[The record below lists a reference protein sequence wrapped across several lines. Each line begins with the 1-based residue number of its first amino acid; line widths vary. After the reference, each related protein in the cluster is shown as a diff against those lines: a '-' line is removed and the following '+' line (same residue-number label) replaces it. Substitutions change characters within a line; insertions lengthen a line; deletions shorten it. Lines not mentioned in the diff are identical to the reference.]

1 MLNTKYYTTNTLYPE
16 GDILRI
22 PLWLLKT
29 DDIALLLE
37 ATEPAQLSI
46 IDKALRLVPIIKGDD
61 PNSIKHCNDI
71 IARAILDLL
80 KSGKDTIKISDQI
93 KAILSTVST
102 PELNLETLVVQPGYN
117 RPLKQCLYV
126 DKKKKMLEMELVTN
140 FINTFV
146 IDGLEMPESREDVM
160 YTLKDL
166 EKALEFSLISEGILK
181 SDKVFDYANILS
193 VRLHSLVNST
203 YAEYFNYDTMV
214 GRESYINSLLTTSFD
229 GKKAQIVNF
238 NINYVNDRMAKSLVK
253 IISKLLFDFAAENRN
268 RASMP
273 FHILLEEA
281 HRYVQDDIDKDL
293 LGYNIFDRITKEGR
307 KYGVLLGLIT
317 QRPSELS
324 ETSISQCSNF
334 IILRT
339 LHPKDLNYIKE
350 MVPNMSEEIMAML
363 KTLQAGHAIGFG
375 SAFKVPVSVRIEKP
389 NPEPLSNNCDIVRT
403 WYSNNN

>member
-1 MLNTKYYTTNTLYPE
+1 MAFKNRWYCS
-16 GDILRI
+16 
-22 PLWLLKT
+22 
-29 DDIALLLE
+29 LLE

-126 DKKKKMLEMELVTN
+126 DGNGKMLEMELVTN

-229 GKKAQIVNF
+229 GK
-238 NINYVNDRMAKSLVK
+238 S
-253 IISKLLFDFAAENRN
+253 
-268 RASMP
+268 
-273 FHILLEEA
+273 
-281 HRYVQDDIDKDL
+281 
-293 LGYNIFDRITKEGR
+293 
-307 KYGVLLGLIT
+307 
-317 QRPSELS
+317 
-324 ETSISQCSNF
+324 SN
-334 IILRT
+334 
-339 LHPKDLNYIKE
+339 
-350 MVPNMSEEIMAML
+350 S
-363 KTLQAGHAIGFG
+363 
-375 SAFKVPVSVRIEKP
+375 
-389 NPEPLSNNCDIVRT
+389 
-403 WYSNNN
+403 